1 MGQLTAASG
10 NERKPVSAASK
21 PTPKFVGPQPED
33 PLALLVELDP
43 ASDNAMLR
51 VLALLARRR
60 CNVLRVAFAPD
71 PDTGCD
77 LLRVELD
84 APRHL
89 DRNLVAWVSALVPVL
104 GVRRV

>member
-1 MGQLTAASG
+1 
-10 NERKPVSAASK
+10 VSAASHPS
-21 PTPKFVGPQPED
+21 PTVVPPQAAD

-43 ASDNAMLR
+43 AADNAMLR
-51 VLALLARRR
+51 VLTLLARRR
-60 CNVLRVAFAPD
+60 CNVLRAAFDPD
-71 PDTGCD
+71 PDAGCD

-104 GVRRV
+104 GVYRV

>member
-1 MGQLTAASG
+1 VSTAS
-10 NERKPVSAASK
+10 NPSA
-21 PTPKFVGPQPED
+21 KFLRSRPED

-43 ASDNAMLR
+43 AADNAMLR
-51 VLALLARRR
+51 VLTLLARRR
-60 CNVLRVAFAPD
+60 CSVLRAAFVPD
-71 PDTGCD
+71 PELGCD

-104 GVRRV
+104 AVHCV